1 MQARFELSIFTVA
14 VQCSLLPIRA
24 LCVGQLTS
32 LCVKCENLCDKL
44 KICITATVY
53 FLFSQLWKSS
63 ISPGASSCKRFFLG
77 GCMTGCVKIGD
88 RG

>member
-1 MQARFELSIFTVA
+1 MQARFELWIFTVA
-14 VQCSLLPIRA
+14 VQCTLLPIRA

-32 LCVKCENLCDKL
+32 LCVKCEHLCD
-44 KICITATVY
+44 ITATVY

-63 ISPGASSCKRFFLG
+63 ISPGASCKRFFLG

>member
-14 VQCSLLPIRA
+14 VQCTLLPIRA
-24 LCVGQLTS
+24 LCGGQLTS

-63 ISPGASSCKRFFLG
+63 ISPGASCRAIISGRLH
-77 GCMTGCVKIGD
+77 D
-88 RG
+88 RLR